1 MGFGMLIKMESPNL
15 QKSMAIAM
23 FGGVVVSFAPILYAL
38 SDANPLTGA
47 FFRMAYA
54 LPFLLIIIWFR
65 KADDSRSIN
74 TRLIAL
80 VAGFAFSL
88 DFLAYHSTVD
98 WIGTGIGTLIGNS
111 QVIIVTL
118 MSWWLFGER
127 PNLSILISLP
137 IVMIGLVLISGILDD
152 NPYGEHPVRGVI
164 AGVFTAIFY
173 SLFLIIYRFANRE
186 LAPAVN
192 LQFDSTAGC
201 AFGLIILS
209 FLPLQS
215 IHVDPIDFEPNL
227 PTHGWLLM
235 LAILS
240 QVIGW
245 LAIAHSL
252 PRLPAAY
259 TSFAILLQ
267 PTLTI
272 VWGIILLS
280 EAPSIQQAIGM
291 ILILGSII
299 GVTVYGSV
307 DSSKD
312 SENTKA
318 L

>member
-1 MGFGMLIKMESPNL
+1 M
-15 QKSMAIAM
+15 QKSMESSSLQKTMSIAM

-54 LPFLLIIIWFR
+54 IPFLLLIIWFR
-65 KADDSRSIN
+65 KAKDPRTIN
-74 TRLIAL
+74 TRLIA
-80 VAGFAFSL
+80 VIAGFAFSL

-137 IVMIGLVLISGILDD
+137 IVMIGLVLISGVLDD
-152 NPYGEHPVRGVI
+152 DPYGEYPVRGVV

-173 SLFLIIYRFANRE
+173 SAFLIIYRFANKE

-192 LQFDSTAGC
+192 LQFDSTVGC
-201 AFGLIILS
+201 AIGLLILS

-215 IHVDPIDFEPNL
+215 IYVEPIDFEPKF
-227 PTHGWLLM
+227 PTHGWLLA
-235 LAILS
+235 LAFLS
-240 QVIGW
+240 QVTGW
-245 LAIAHSL
+245 LAIAYSL

-267 PTLTI
+267 PTFTI
-272 VWGIILLS
+272 IWGIILLS
-280 EAPSIQQAIGM
+280 ESPSMQQAIGM
-291 ILILGSII
+291 FLILGSII
-299 GVTVYGSV
+299 AVNTSGSV
-307 DSSKD
+307 KD
-312 SENTKA
+312 GEK
-318 L
+318 

>member
-1 MGFGMLIKMESPNL
+1 MLNLMKSSDL

-47 FFRMAYA
+47 FFRMVYA
-54 LPFLLIIIWFR
+54 IPFFIIIIWFR
-65 KADDSRSIN
+65 KAEDSRSTN

-80 VAGFAFSL
+80 LAGFAFAL

-137 IVMIGLVLISGILDD
+137 IVVIGLVLISGVLDN
-152 NPYGEHPVRGVI
+152 NPYGEYPIRGVI

-173 SLFLIIYRFANRE
+173 SAFLIIYRFANRE

-201 AFGLIILS
+201 AIGLLILS

-215 IHVDPIDFEPNL
+215 IHVEPIDFQPVM
-227 PTHGWLLM
+227 PMHGWLLS

-245 LAIAHSL
+245 LAIAYSL

-272 VWGIILLS
+272 VWGILLLS
-280 EAPSIQQAIGM
+280 ESPSVQQAIGM
-291 ILILGSII
+291 FLILGSII
-299 GVTVYGSV
+299 AVTVTGSV
-307 DSSKD
+307 KNDQK
-312 SENTKA
+312 
-318 L
+318 

>member
-1 MGFGMLIKMESPNL
+1 M
-15 QKSMAIAM
+15 QKSMESSSLQKTMGIAM

-54 LPFLLIIIWFR
+54 IPFLLLIIWFR
-65 KADDSRSIN
+65 KAKDPRTTN
-74 TRLIAL
+74 TRLIAII
-80 VAGFAFSL
+80 AGFAFSL

-137 IVMIGLVLISGILDD
+137 IVMIGLVLISGVLDD
-152 NPYGEHPVRGVI
+152 DPYGEYPVRGVV

-173 SLFLIIYRFANRE
+173 SAFLIIYRFANRE

-192 LQFDSTAGC
+192 LQFDSTVGC
-201 AFGLIILS
+201 AIGLLILS

-215 IHVDPIDFEPNL
+215 IYVEPIDFEPKF
-227 PTHGWLLM
+227 PTHGWLLA
-235 LAILS
+235 LAFLS
-240 QVIGW
+240 QVTGW
-245 LAIAHSL
+245 LAIAYSL

-267 PTLTI
+267 PTFTI
-272 VWGIILLS
+272 IWGIILLS
-280 EAPSIQQAIGM
+280 ESPSMQQAIGM
-291 ILILGSII
+291 FLILGSII
-299 GVTVYGSV
+299 AVNTSGTV
-307 DSSKD
+307 KD
-312 SENTKA
+312 GEK
-318 L
+318 

>member
-1 MGFGMLIKMESPNL
+1 M
-15 QKSMAIAM
+15 QKSMESSSLQKTMGIAM

-54 LPFLLIIIWFR
+54 IPFLLLIIWYR
-65 KADDSRSIN
+65 KAKDPRTTN
-74 TRLIAL
+74 TRLIA
-80 VAGFAFSL
+80 VIAGFAFSL

-127 PNLSILISLP
+127 PNISILISLP
-137 IVMIGLVLISGILDD
+137 IVMIGLVLISGVLDD
-152 NPYGEHPVRGVI
+152 DPYGEYPVRGVV

-173 SLFLIIYRFANRE
+173 SAFLIIYRFANRE

-192 LQFDSTAGC
+192 LQFDSTVGC
-201 AFGLIILS
+201 AIGLLILS

-215 IHVDPIDFEPNL
+215 IYVEPIDFEPKF
-227 PTHGWLLM
+227 PTHGWLLA
-235 LAILS
+235 LAFLS
-240 QVIGW
+240 QVTGW
-245 LAIAHSL
+245 LAIAYSL

-267 PTLTI
+267 PTFTI
-272 VWGIILLS
+272 IWGIILLS
-280 EAPSIQQAIGM
+280 ESPSMQQAIGM
-291 ILILGSII
+291 FLILGSII
-299 GVTVYGSV
+299 AVNTSGNV
-307 DSSKD
+307 KD
-312 SENTKA
+312 GE
-318 L
+318 

>member
-1 MGFGMLIKMESPNL
+1 MESKDL

-23 FGGVVVSFAPILYAL
+23 FGGVVVSFAPIIYAL
-38 SDANPLTGA
+38 SNANPLTGA
-47 FFRMAYA
+47 FFRMVYA
-54 LPFLLIIIWFR
+54 LPFLLMIIWFR
-65 KADDSRSIN
+65 GAEDSRSTN
-74 TRLIAL
+74 TRLIAII
-80 VAGFAFSL
+80 AGLAFSL

-137 IVMIGLVLISGILDD
+137 IVMFGLCLISGIWDD
-152 NPYGEHPVRGVI
+152 EPYGSHPLRGVI

-173 SLFLIIYRFANRE
+173 SAFLIIYRFANRE
-186 LAPAVN
+186 LAPATN
-192 LQFDSTAGC
+192 LQFDSTVGC
-201 AFGLIILS
+201 ALGLLILS

-215 IHVDPIDFEPNL
+215 IHVDPIDFEPKL

-235 LAILS
+235 LALLS
-240 QVIGW
+240 QVVGW
-245 LAIAHSL
+245 LAIAYSL

-280 EAPSIQQAIGM
+280 ESPSIQQAIGM
-291 ILILGSII
+291 FLILGSII

-307 DSSKD
+307 DSSTELD
-312 SENTKA
+312 NTKV

>member
-1 MGFGMLIKMESPNL
+1 
-15 QKSMAIAM
+15 MAIAM

-38 SDANPLTGA
+38 SNANPLTGA
-47 FFRMAYA
+47 FFRMVYA
-54 LPFLLIIIWFR
+54 LPFLVIIIWFR
-65 KADDSRSIN
+65 SAEDLRSTN
-74 TRLIAL
+74 TRLIAII
-80 VAGFAFSL
+80 AGFAFSL

-118 MSWWLFGER
+118 ASWWLFGER

-137 IVMIGLVLISGILDD
+137 IVMFGLFLISGIWDD
-152 NPYGEHPVRGVI
+152 EPYGDYPVRGVI

-173 SLFLIIYRFANRE
+173 SAFLIIYRFANRE
-186 LAPAVN
+186 LAPATN
-192 LQFDSTAGC
+192 LQFDSTIGC
-201 AFGLIILS
+201 ALGLLILS
-209 FLPLQS
+209 FLPLKS
-215 IHVDPIDFEPNL
+215 IHVEPIDFQ
-227 PTHGWLLM
+227 PTFPVHAWLLL

-245 LAIAHSL
+245 LAIAYSL

-272 VWGIILLS
+272 VWGVILLS
-280 EAPSIQQAIGM
+280 ESPSIQQSIGM
-291 ILILGSII
+291 FLILGSII

-307 DSSKD
+307 EDGA
-312 SENTKA
+312 EGEI
-318 L
+318 

>member
-1 MGFGMLIKMESPNL
+1 MGFPM
-15 QKSMAIAM
+15 QKSMESSSLQKTMGIAM

-54 LPFLLIIIWFR
+54 IPFLLLIIWFR
-65 KADDSRSIN
+65 KAKDPRTIN
-74 TRLIAL
+74 TRLIA
-80 VAGFAFSL
+80 VIAGFAFSL

-137 IVMIGLVLISGILDD
+137 IVMIGLVLISGVLDD
-152 NPYGEHPVRGVI
+152 DPYGEYPVRGVV

-173 SLFLIIYRFANRE
+173 SAFLIIYRFANRE

-192 LQFDSTAGC
+192 LQFDSTVGC
-201 AFGLIILS
+201 AIGLLILS

-215 IHVDPIDFEPNL
+215 IYVEPIDFKPKF
-227 PTHGWLLM
+227 PTHGWLLA
-235 LAILS
+235 LAFLS
-240 QVIGW
+240 QVTGW
-245 LAIAHSL
+245 LAIAYSL

-267 PTLTI
+267 PTFTI
-272 VWGIILLS
+272 IWGIILLS
-280 EAPSIQQAIGM
+280 ESPSMQQAIGM
-291 ILILGSII
+291 FLILGSII
-299 GVTVYGSV
+299 AVNTSGNV
-307 DSSKD
+307 KD
-312 SENTKA
+312 GE
-318 L
+318 

>member
-1 MGFGMLIKMESPNL
+1 
-15 QKSMAIAM
+15 M

-54 LPFLLIIIWFR
+54 IPFLLLIIWFR
-65 KADDSRSIN
+65 KAKDSRTIN
-74 TRLIAL
+74 TRLIA
-80 VAGFAFSL
+80 VIAGFAFSL

-137 IVMIGLVLISGILDD
+137 IVMIGLVLISGVLDND
-152 NPYGEHPVRGVI
+152 PYGEYPVRGVV

-173 SLFLIIYRFANRE
+173 SAFLIIYRFANRE

-192 LQFDSTAGC
+192 LQFDSTVGC
-201 AFGLIILS
+201 AIGLLILS

-215 IHVDPIDFEPNL
+215 IYVEPIDFEL
-227 PTHGWLLM
+227 KFPTHGWLLA
-235 LAILS
+235 LAFLS
-240 QVIGW
+240 QVTGW
-245 LAIAHSL
+245 LAIAYSL

-267 PTLTI
+267 PTFTI
-272 VWGIILLS
+272 IWGIILLS
-280 EAPSIQQAIGM
+280 ESPSIQQAIGM
-291 ILILGSII
+291 FLILGSII
-299 GVTVYGSV
+299 AVTTSGTV
-307 DSSKD
+307 KD
-312 SENTKA
+312 GEK
-318 L
+318 

>member
-1 MGFGMLIKMESPNL
+1 MDPKDLRKT
-15 QKSMAIAM
+15 MAIAM

-38 SDANPLTGA
+38 SNANPLTGA
-47 FFRMAYA
+47 FFRMLYA
-54 LPFLLIIIWFR
+54 IPFLLVIILFR
-65 KADDSRSIN
+65 RAKDSRSRN

-88 DFLAYHSTVD
+88 DFLGYHSTVD
-98 WIGTGIGTLIGNS
+98 WIGAGIGTLIGNS

-137 IVMIGLVLISGILDD
+137 IVMIGLFLISGILDD
-152 NPYGEHPVRGVI
+152 DPYGEYPVRGVI
-164 AGVFTAIFY
+164 AGIFTAIFY
-173 SLFLIIYRFANRE
+173 SAFLIIYRFANRE

-192 LQFDSTAGC
+192 LQFDSTVGC
-201 AFGLIILS
+201 ALGLLILS

-215 IHVDPIDFEPNL
+215 IHVEPIDFQPSL
-227 PTHGWLLM
+227 PTHGWLLA

-240 QVIGW
+240 QVMGW
-245 LAIAHSL
+245 LAIAYSL
-252 PRLPAAY
+252 PRLPAAH

-267 PTLTI
+267 PTFTI
-272 VWGIILLS
+272 LWGIIFLS
-280 EAPSIQQAIGM
+280 ESPSFQQGIGM
-291 ILILGSII
+291 FLILGSII

-307 DSSKD
+307 DSSVE
-312 SENTKA
+312 SEDTKV

>member
-1 MGFGMLIKMESPNL
+1 MESANL
-15 QKSMAIAM
+15 QKSMGIAM

-54 LPFLLIIIWFR
+54 IPFLLLIIWFR
-65 KADDSRSIN
+65 KAQDSRSTN
-74 TRLIAL
+74 TRLVAVI
-80 VAGFAFSL
+80 AGFAFSL

-137 IVMIGLVLISGILDD
+137 IVMIGLVLISGVLDD
-152 NPYGEHPVRGVI
+152 NPYGEYPVRGVI

-173 SLFLIIYRFANRE
+173 SAFLIIYRFANRE

-192 LQFDSTAGC
+192 LQFDSTVGC
-201 AFGLIILS
+201 ALGLLILS

-215 IHVDPIDFEPNL
+215 IYVEPIDFEPSF
-227 PTHGWLLM
+227 PTHGWLLA
-235 LAILS
+235 LALLS
-240 QVIGW
+240 QVMGW
-245 LAIAHSL
+245 LAIAYSL

-267 PTLTI
+267 PTFTI
-272 VWGIILLS
+272 IWGIILLS
-280 EAPSIQQAIGM
+280 ESPSLQQAVGM
-291 ILILGSII
+291 FLILGSIVA
-299 GVTVYGSV
+299 VTTSGTV
-307 DSSKD
+307 KD
-312 SENTKA
+312 GEK
-318 L
+318 

>member
-1 MGFGMLIKMESPNL
+1 M
-15 QKSMAIAM
+15 QKSMELSSLQKTMGIAM
-23 FGGVVVSFAPILYAL
+23 LGGVVVSFAPILYAL

-54 LPFLLIIIWFR
+54 IPFLLLIIWFR
-65 KADDSRSIN
+65 KAKDPRTIN
-74 TRLIAL
+74 TRLIA
-80 VAGFAFSL
+80 VIAGFAFSL

-137 IVMIGLVLISGILDD
+137 IVMIGLVLISGVLDD
-152 NPYGEHPVRGVI
+152 DPYGEYPVRGVV

-173 SLFLIIYRFANRE
+173 SAFLIIYRFANKE

-192 LQFDSTAGC
+192 LQFDSTVGC
-201 AFGLIILS
+201 AIGLLILS

-215 IHVDPIDFEPNL
+215 IYVEPIDFEPKF
-227 PTHGWLLM
+227 PTHGWLLA
-235 LAILS
+235 LAFLS
-240 QVIGW
+240 QVTGW
-245 LAIAHSL
+245 LAIAYSL

-267 PTLTI
+267 PTFTI
-272 VWGIILLS
+272 IWGIILLS
-280 EAPSIQQAIGM
+280 ESPSMQQAIGM
-291 ILILGSII
+291 FLILGSII
-299 GVTVYGSV
+299 VVNTSGTV
-307 DSSKD
+307 KD
-312 SENTKA
+312 GEK
-318 L
+318 

>member
-1 MGFGMLIKMESPNL
+1 MESKDL

-23 FGGVVVSFAPILYAL
+23 FGGVVVSFAPILYAI
-38 SDANPLTGA
+38 SNANPLTGA
-47 FFRMAYA
+47 FFRMVYA
-54 LPFLLIIIWFR
+54 LPFLLMIIWFR
-65 KADDSRSIN
+65 GAEDSRSTN
-74 TRLIAL
+74 TRLIAII
-80 VAGFAFSL
+80 AGFAFSL

-137 IVMIGLVLISGILDD
+137 IVMFGLCLISGIWDD
-152 NPYGEHPVRGVI
+152 EPYGSYPLRGVI

-173 SLFLIIYRFANRE
+173 SAFLIIYRFANRE
-186 LAPAVN
+186 LAPATN
-192 LQFDSTAGC
+192 LQFDSTVGC
-201 AFGLIILS
+201 ALGLLILS
-209 FLPLQS
+209 FLPLKS
-215 IHVDPIDFEPNL
+215 IHVDPIDFEPTM
-227 PTHGWLLM
+227 PVHGWLLL

-240 QVIGW
+240 QVVGW
-245 LAIAHSL
+245 LAIAYSL

-272 VWGIILLS
+272 VWGIVLLS
-280 EAPSIQQAIGM
+280 ESPSIQQAIGM
-291 ILILGSII
+291 FLILGSII

-307 DSSKD
+307 DSSTELD
-312 SENTKA
+312 NTKV

>member
-1 MGFGMLIKMESPNL
+1 MESANL
-15 QKSMAIAM
+15 QKPMGIAM

-54 LPFLLIIIWFR
+54 IPFLLLIIWFR
-65 KADDSRSIN
+65 KDKDSRSIN
-74 TRLIAL
+74 TRLIA
-80 VAGFAFSL
+80 VIAGFAFSL

-137 IVMIGLVLISGILDD
+137 IVMIGLVLISGVLGDD
-152 NPYGEHPVRGVI
+152 PYGEYPVRGVI

-173 SLFLIIYRFANRE
+173 SAFLIIYRFANRE

-192 LQFDSTAGC
+192 LQFDSTVGC
-201 AFGLIILS
+201 AIGLLILS

-215 IHVDPIDFEPNL
+215 IYVEPIDFEPKF
-227 PTHGWLLM
+227 PTHGWLLA
-235 LAILS
+235 LALLS
-240 QVIGW
+240 QVMGW
-245 LAIAHSL
+245 LAIAYSL

-267 PTLTI
+267 PTFTI
-272 VWGIILLS
+272 IWGILLLS
-280 EAPSIQQAIGM
+280 ESPSMHQVIGM
-291 ILILGSII
+291 FLILGSIVA
-299 GVTVYGSV
+299 VTTSGN
-307 DSSKD
+307 
-312 SENTKA
+312 SEDGEK
-318 L
+318 

>member
-1 MGFGMLIKMESPNL
+1 
-15 QKSMAIAM
+15 MAIAM

-47 FFRMAYA
+47 FFRMIYA
-54 LPFLLIIIWFR
+54 LPFLLIIIFFR
-65 KADDSRSIN
+65 KAEDTRSVN

-137 IVMIGLVLISGILDD
+137 IVMVGLVLISGVLDD
-152 NPYGEHPVRGVI
+152 NPYGEYPVRGVI

-173 SLFLIIYRFANRE
+173 SAFLIIYRFANRE

-201 AFGLIILS
+201 ALGLLILS

-215 IHVDPIDFEPNL
+215 IYVEPIDFEPKF
-227 PTHGWLLM
+227 PTHGWLLA

-240 QVIGW
+240 QVMGW

-267 PTLTI
+267 PTFTI
-272 VWGIILLS
+272 IWGILLLS
-280 EAPSIQQAIGM
+280 ESPSLQQGIGM
-291 ILILGSII
+291 FLILGSIVA
-299 GVTVYGSV
+299 VTTNGAV
-307 DSSKD
+307 
-312 SENTKA
+312 ENDEN
-318 L
+318 

>member
-1 MGFGMLIKMESPNL
+1 
-15 QKSMAIAM
+15 MAIAM

-47 FFRMAYA
+47 FFRMVYA
-54 LPFLLIIIWFR
+54 LPFLLIIILVR
-65 KADDSRSIN
+65 KAEDTRSVN

-137 IVMIGLVLISGILDD
+137 IVMVGLVLISGVLDD
-152 NPYGEHPVRGVI
+152 DPYGEYPVRGVI

-173 SLFLIIYRFANRE
+173 SAFLIIYRFANRE

-192 LQFDSTAGC
+192 LQFDSTVGC
-201 AFGLIILS
+201 ALGLLILS
-209 FLPLQS
+209 FLPLKS
-215 IHVDPIDFEPNL
+215 IYVEPIDFEPKF
-227 PTHGWLLM
+227 PTHGWLLA

-240 QVIGW
+240 QVMGW

-267 PTLTI
+267 PTFTI
-272 VWGIILLS
+272 IWGILLLAES
-280 EAPSIQQAIGM
+280 PSLQQAIGM
-291 ILILGSII
+291 FLILGSIVA
-299 GVTVYGSV
+299 VTTNGAV
-307 DSSKD
+307 
-312 SENTKA
+312 ENNES
-318 L
+318 

>member
-1 MGFGMLIKMESPNL
+1 M
-15 QKSMAIAM
+15 QKSMELSSLQKTMGIAM
-23 FGGVVVSFAPILYAL
+23 LGGVVVSFAPILYAL

-54 LPFLLIIIWFR
+54 IPFLLLIIWFR
-65 KADDSRSIN
+65 KAKDPRTIN
-74 TRLIAL
+74 TRLIA
-80 VAGFAFSL
+80 VIAGFAFSL

-137 IVMIGLVLISGILDD
+137 IVMIGLVLISGVLDD
-152 NPYGEHPVRGVI
+152 DPYGEYPVRGVV

-173 SLFLIIYRFANRE
+173 SAFLIIYRFANKE

-192 LQFDSTAGC
+192 LQFDSTVGC
-201 AFGLIILS
+201 AIGLLILS

-215 IHVDPIDFEPNL
+215 IYVEPIDFEPKF
-227 PTHGWLLM
+227 PTHGWLLA
-235 LAILS
+235 LAFLS
-240 QVIGW
+240 QVTGW
-245 LAIAHSL
+245 LAIAYSL

-267 PTLTI
+267 PTFTI
-272 VWGIILLS
+272 IWGIILLS
-280 EAPSIQQAIGM
+280 ESPSMQQAIGM
-291 ILILGSII
+291 FLILGSII
-299 GVTVYGSV
+299 VVNTSGSV
-307 DSSKD
+307 KD
-312 SENTKA
+312 GEK
-318 L
+318 

>member
-1 MGFGMLIKMESPNL
+1 M
-15 QKSMAIAM
+15 QKSMELSSLQKTMGIAM
-23 FGGVVVSFAPILYAL
+23 LGGVVVSFAPILYAL

-54 LPFLLIIIWFR
+54 IPFLLLIIWFR
-65 KADDSRSIN
+65 KAKDPRTIN
-74 TRLIAL
+74 TRLIA
-80 VAGFAFSL
+80 VIAGFAFSL

-137 IVMIGLVLISGILDD
+137 IVMIGLVLISGVLDD
-152 NPYGEHPVRGVI
+152 DPYGEYPVRGVV

-173 SLFLIIYRFANRE
+173 SAFLIIYRFANRE

-192 LQFDSTAGC
+192 LQFDSTVGC
-201 AFGLIILS
+201 AIGLLILS

-215 IHVDPIDFEPNL
+215 IYVEPIDFEPKF
-227 PTHGWLLM
+227 PTHGWLLA
-235 LAILS
+235 LAFLS
-240 QVIGW
+240 QVTGW
-245 LAIAHSL
+245 LAIAYSL

-267 PTLTI
+267 PTFTI
-272 VWGIILLS
+272 IWGIILLS
-280 EAPSIQQAIGM
+280 ESPSMQQAIGM
-291 ILILGSII
+291 FLILGSII
-299 GVTVYGSV
+299 AVNTSGNV
-307 DSSKD
+307 KD
-312 SENTKA
+312 GE
-318 L
+318 

>member
-1 MGFGMLIKMESPNL
+1 M
-15 QKSMAIAM
+15 QKSMESSSLQKTMGIAM

-54 LPFLLIIIWFR
+54 IPFLLLIIWFR
-65 KADDSRSIN
+65 KAKDPRTIN
-74 TRLIAL
+74 TRLIA
-80 VAGFAFSL
+80 VIAGFAFSL

-137 IVMIGLVLISGILDD
+137 IVMIGLVLISGVLDD
-152 NPYGEHPVRGVI
+152 DPYGEYPVRGVV

-173 SLFLIIYRFANRE
+173 SAFLIIYRFANKE

-192 LQFDSTAGC
+192 LQFDSTVGC
-201 AFGLIILS
+201 AIGLLILS

-215 IHVDPIDFEPNL
+215 IYVEPIDFEPKF
-227 PTHGWLLM
+227 PTHGWLLA
-235 LAILS
+235 LAFLS
-240 QVIGW
+240 QVTGW
-245 LAIAHSL
+245 LAIAYSL

-267 PTLTI
+267 PTFTI
-272 VWGIILLS
+272 IWGIILLS
-280 EAPSIQQAIGM
+280 ESPSMQQAIGM
-291 ILILGSII
+291 FLILGSII
-299 GVTVYGSV
+299 AVNTSGSV
-307 DSSKD
+307 KD
-312 SENTKA
+312 GEK
-318 L
+318 

>member
-1 MGFGMLIKMESPNL
+1 MESANL
-15 QKSMAIAM
+15 QKPMGIAM

-38 SDANPLTGA
+38 SGANPLTGA

-54 LPFLLIIIWFR
+54 IPFLLMIIWFR
-65 KADDSRSIN
+65 NAKDPRSTN

-80 VAGFAFSL
+80 IAGFAFSL

-118 MSWWLFGER
+118 VSWWLFGER

-137 IVMIGLVLISGILDD
+137 IVMVGLVLISGVLDD
-152 NPYGEHPVRGVI
+152 DPYGEYPVRGVI

-173 SLFLIIYRFANRE
+173 SAFLIIYRFANRE

-192 LQFDSTAGC
+192 LQFDSTVGC
-201 AFGLIILS
+201 AIGLLILS

-215 IHVDPIDFEPNL
+215 IYVEPIDFEPKF
-227 PTHGWLLM
+227 PTHGWLLA
-235 LAILS
+235 LAFLS
-240 QVIGW
+240 QVTGW
-245 LAIAHSL
+245 LAIAYSL

-267 PTLTI
+267 PTFTI
-272 VWGIILLS
+272 IWGIILLS
-280 EAPSIQQAIGM
+280 ESPSMQQAIGM
-291 ILILGSII
+291 FLILGSII
-299 GVTVYGSV
+299 VVNTSGTV
-307 DSSKD
+307 KD
-312 SENTKA
+312 GEK
-318 L
+318 

>member
-1 MGFGMLIKMESPNL
+1 MGSENL

-47 FFRMAYA
+47 FFRMVYA
-54 LPFLLIIIWFR
+54 LPFLLIIILVR
-65 KADDSRSIN
+65 KAEDTRSVN

-80 VAGFAFSL
+80 VSGFAFSL

-137 IVMIGLVLISGILDD
+137 IVMVGLVLISGVLDD
-152 NPYGEHPVRGVI
+152 DPYGEYPVRGVI

-173 SLFLIIYRFANRE
+173 SAFLIIYRFANRE

-201 AFGLIILS
+201 ALGLLILS
-209 FLPLQS
+209 FLPLKS
-215 IHVDPIDFEPNL
+215 IYVEPIDFEPKF
-227 PTHGWLLM
+227 PTHGWLLA

-240 QVIGW
+240 QVMGW

-267 PTLTI
+267 PTFTI
-272 VWGIILLS
+272 IWGILLLAES
-280 EAPSIQQAIGM
+280 PSLQQAIGM
-291 ILILGSII
+291 FLILGSIVA
-299 GVTVYGSV
+299 VTTNGAV
-307 DSSKD
+307 
-312 SENTKA
+312 ENDGN
-318 L
+318 

>member
-1 MGFGMLIKMESPNL
+1 M
-15 QKSMAIAM
+15 QKSMELSSLQKTMGIAM
-23 FGGVVVSFAPILYAL
+23 IGGVVVSFAPILYAL

-54 LPFLLIIIWFR
+54 IPFLLLIIWYR
-65 KADDSRSIN
+65 KAKDPRTTN
-74 TRLIAL
+74 TRLIA
-80 VAGFAFSL
+80 VIAGFAFSL

-137 IVMIGLVLISGILDD
+137 IVMIGLVLISGVLDD
-152 NPYGEHPVRGVI
+152 DPYGEYPVRGVV

-173 SLFLIIYRFANRE
+173 SAFLIIYRFANKE

-192 LQFDSTAGC
+192 LQFDSTVGC
-201 AFGLIILS
+201 AIGLLILS

-215 IHVDPIDFEPNL
+215 IYVEPIDFEPKF
-227 PTHGWLLM
+227 PTHGWLLA
-235 LAILS
+235 LAFLS
-240 QVIGW
+240 QVTGW
-245 LAIAHSL
+245 LAIAYSL

-267 PTLTI
+267 PTFTI
-272 VWGIILLS
+272 IWGIILLS
-280 EAPSIQQAIGM
+280 ESPSMQQAIGM
-291 ILILGSII
+291 FLILGSII
-299 GVTVYGSV
+299 AVNTSGSV
-307 DSSKD
+307 KD
-312 SENTKA
+312 GEK
-318 L
+318 

>member
-1 MGFGMLIKMESPNL
+1 MGFKMLIKMESPNL

-23 FGGVVVSFAPILYAL
+23 FGGVVVSFAPIIYAL

-65 KADDSRSIN
+65 KADDSRSTN
-74 TRLIAL
+74 TRLIAV

-152 NPYGEHPVRGVI
+152 QPYGEHPVRGVI

-173 SLFLIIYRFANRE
+173 SAFLIIYRFANRE

-192 LQFDSTAGC
+192 LQFDSTLGC
-201 AFGLIILS
+201 AIGLVILS

-215 IHVDPIDFEPNL
+215 IYVDPIDFEPNL

-272 VWGIILLS
+272 IWGILLLS
-280 EAPSIQQAIGM
+280 ESPSLQQGIGM
-291 ILILGSII
+291 FLILGSII
-299 GVTVYGSV
+299 AVTVNGSV
-307 DSSKD
+307 
-312 SENTKA
+312 END
-318 L
+318 

>member
-1 MGFGMLIKMESPNL
+1 MDSKELK
-15 QKSMAIAM
+15 KSMAIAM
-23 FGGVVVSFAPILYAL
+23 FGGVVVSFAPILYAI
-38 SDANPLTGA
+38 SNANPLTGA
-47 FFRMAYA
+47 FFRMVYA
-54 LPFLLIIIWFR
+54 LPFLGLIIWFR
-65 KADDSRSIN
+65 SLDDSRSMN
-74 TRLIAL
+74 TRFIAII
-80 VAGFAFSL
+80 AGLAFSL
-88 DFLAYHSTVD
+88 DFLAYHSAVD

-137 IVMIGLVLISGILDD
+137 IVMFGLFLISGIWDD
-152 NPYGEHPVRGVI
+152 EPYGSHPVRGVI

-173 SLFLIIYRFANRE
+173 SAFLIIYRFANRE
-186 LAPAVN
+186 LAPATN
-192 LQFDSTAGC
+192 LQFDSTVGC
-201 AFGLIILS
+201 AFGLLILS

-215 IHVDPIDFEPNL
+215 IHVDPINFEPTL
-227 PTHGWLLM
+227 PVHGWLLL

-240 QVIGW
+240 QVVGW
-245 LAIAHSL
+245 LAIAYSL

-272 VWGIILLS
+272 VWGIVLLFES
-280 EAPSIQQAIGM
+280 PSIQQVIGM

-307 DSSKD
+307 ESSTQ
-312 SENTKA
+312 SEDTKV

>member
-1 MGFGMLIKMESPNL
+1 MESANL
-15 QKSMAIAM
+15 QKPMGIAM

-54 LPFLLIIIWFR
+54 IPFLLLIIWFR
-65 KADDSRSIN
+65 KAKDSRTIN
-74 TRLIAL
+74 TRLIA
-80 VAGFAFSL
+80 VIAGFAFSL

-137 IVMIGLVLISGILDD
+137 IVMIGLVLISGVLDND
-152 NPYGEHPVRGVI
+152 PYGEYPVRGVV

-173 SLFLIIYRFANRE
+173 SAFLIIYRFANRE

-192 LQFDSTAGC
+192 LQFDSTVGC
-201 AFGLIILS
+201 AIGLLILS

-215 IHVDPIDFEPNL
+215 IYVEPIDFEL
-227 PTHGWLLM
+227 KFPTHGWLLA
-235 LAILS
+235 LAFLS
-240 QVIGW
+240 QVTGW
-245 LAIAHSL
+245 LAIAYSL

-267 PTLTI
+267 PTFTI
-272 VWGIILLS
+272 IWGIILLS
-280 EAPSIQQAIGM
+280 ESPSIQQAIGM
-291 ILILGSII
+291 FLILGSII
-299 GVTVYGSV
+299 AVTTSGTV
-307 DSSKD
+307 KD
-312 SENTKA
+312 GEK
-318 L
+318 